1 MLGRYKGVLRGTAP
15 FLFLLLACTPAKRGD
30 SAQHQRTATKPKL
43 RGTAAQQSPN
53 ADGERPADT
62 NGALRA
68 AKRVAAKKAEVS
80 VTPLAAGVCTTAAGL
95 PRVAPPTLTASL
107 APSKQNL
114 QSWVELLAGPGLRGR
129 QAGTRDSKRA
139 AALIAEQF
147 RELGAKAPRSDGYC
161 VPFSNAQL
169 SDQNVVAHISA
180 PKPECP
186 WVVVGAH
193 YDALGTDK
201 NGVMYPGADDNAS
214 GVAVLME
221 LARLIQAGTVT
232 PDVGVVL
239 AAFGGEETDLAGS
252 RAYVQSP
259 TVPLSKVSM
268 MINVDMAGRKPAGYP
283 IIGYEAYGKGRA
295 RSSRR
300 VRMAAAKA
308 KVRTVAAQL
317 GDRSDSS
324 SFSPHVPA
332 VFFCTMVH
340 ADYHKPTDVPER
352 VDYAQTT
359 RTLKLVTAMVES
371 LPCSINANL

>member
-1 MLGRYKGVLRGTAP
+1 MSQKVVLGRYQSVLRGSAA
-15 FLFLLLACTPAKRGD
+15 LALLVLACTPAKRGD
-30 SAQHQRTATKPKL
+30 SAPTQSQHGAAEVRL
-43 RGTAAQQSPN
+43 RGAAAPDGPGAVGAAASGGSKGRSKGQAAPSPQPSS
-53 ADGERPADT
+53 AC
-62 NGALRA
+62 A
-68 AKRVAAKKAEVS
+68 A
-80 VTPLAAGVCTTAAGL
+80 AAGL
-95 PRVAPPTLTASL
+95 PRVAPPSLSAAPTASE
-107 APSKQNL
+107 QNL
-114 QSWVELLAGPGLRGR
+114 RSWVELLAGPELRGR
-129 QAGTRDSKRA
+129 QAGTGDSKRA
-139 AALIAEQF
+139 AAVIAEQF
-147 RELGAKAPRSDGYC
+147 RAFGAKAPRPDGYC
-161 VPFSNAQL
+161 SPFSNAQL
-169 SDQNVVAHISA
+169 SDQNVVAHISP

-193 YDALGTDK
+193 YDGLGTDK

-221 LARLIQAGTVT
+221 LARLIQADAVK
-232 PDVGVVL
+232 PKVGVVL

-283 IIGYEAYGKGRA
+283 IIGYEAYGRGKA
-295 RSSRR
+295 RSYHR

-308 KVRTVAAQL
+308 KVRAVAAQL

-324 SFSPHVPA
+324 SFAPHVPA

-371 LPCSINANL
+371 LPCAVDAKP